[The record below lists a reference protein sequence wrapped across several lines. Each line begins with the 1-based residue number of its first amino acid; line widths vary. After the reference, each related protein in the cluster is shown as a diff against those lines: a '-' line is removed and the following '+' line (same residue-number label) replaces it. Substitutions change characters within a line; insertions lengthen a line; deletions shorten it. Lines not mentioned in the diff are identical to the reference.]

1 MWKYYQSQSASNQ
14 SSLLESDADNSRVAA
29 TYQNMINEL
38 QGYANRITTPDVR
51 ADAEKIV
58 IINRTMFEQW
68 KRWAGESQSESSAS
82 IAPTRADQEFSSG
95 FAQSAAKLKTAH
107 SVLEN
112 DCRS

>member
-1 MWKYYQSQSASNQ
+1 MWKYYQSQSASSQ
-14 SSLLESDADNSRVAA
+14 PSLLESDADNGRAAA

-58 IINRTMFEQW
+58 IINRAMFEQW
-68 KRWAGESQSESSAS
+68 KRWAGEGQSESSAS
-82 IAPTRADQEFSSG
+82 IAPTRADREFGSG
-95 FAQSAAKLKTAH
+95 FAQSAAKLKAAH
-107 SVLEN
+107 SALEN